1 MVPAK
6 KSPKINQSI
15 LKVLILD
22 DEVDFT
28 EELKEYFENAG
39 FISFAANTVED
50 GFLILSL
57 NEIDLLILDIRLPGR
72 NGLEVLKEVKSQYPN
87 IEVIMVSAHGDMDTV
102 IESIRLGAFD
112 YMRKPL
118 RFIDLQ
124 IAIERTQKFLYM
136 QQKLAHVEE
145 KNSLIT
151 NNIQASIGR
160 HFIGKSPQIVKV
172 FELAKKASQY
182 VDVNVLITGESG
194 TGKEIIARIIH
205 YMGPNCNNYFGPI
218 NCSAIT
224 ESLMESE
231 FFGHKKGAFTGA
243 ISDKKGLFELCN
255 EGTLFL
261 DEIAD
266 MPYTLQ
272 SKILRAIEEKEITR
286 VGDTKLISTNFRV
299 IAATNINLD
308 CLVEEKKF
316 RLDLL
321 HRLNTLHIHIP
332 PLRERTEDIAPLLI
346 DFTEEFSKKINKPI
360 EHIADDVFD
369 KLIGY
374 SFPGNIRE
382 LRNMTERAIILCS
395 GRVLMVS
402 DFTLPTQQRKIPIK
416 STQRTKLIQHEI
428 DYIRTA
434 LENAK
439 YNQSLAAEYL
449 GISRHALIRKIKK
462 FGITIVK
469 TEGNE

>member
-1 MVPAK
+1 MRDH
-6 KSPKINQSI
+6 SI

-22 DEVDFT
+22 DEIDFT

-39 FISFAANTVED
+39 FIAFAANTVENGYD
-50 GFLILSL
+50 LLKQH
-57 NEIDLLILDIRLPGR
+57 EIDLLILDIRLPGA
-72 NGLEVLKEVKSQYPN
+72 NGLDVLKKVKSLYPSM
-87 IEVIMVSAHGDMDTV
+87 EVIMVSAHGDMDTV
-102 IESIRLGAFD
+102 IEAIRLGAFD

-124 IAIERTQKFLYM
+124 IAIERTQKFLHM
-136 QQKLAHVEE
+136 QQKLAHMEE

-151 NNIQASIGR
+151 KDIQTSIGR
-160 HFIGKSPQIVKV
+160 HFIGKSSQILKIY
-172 FELAKKASQY
+172 ELAKTASKY
-182 VDVNVLITGESG
+182 TDVNVLITGESG

-205 YMGPNCNNYFGPI
+205 YMGPASDNYFGAI

-243 ISDKKGLFELCN
+243 ICDKKGLFELCN

-266 MPYTLQ
+266 MPFIIQ
-272 SKILRAIEEKEITR
+272 SKILRAIEEKVITK

-299 IAATNINLD
+299 ISATNYDLER
-308 CLVEEKKF
+308 LVEEKKF

-332 PLRERTEDIAPLLI
+332 SLRDRTEDIAPLLI

-360 EHIADDVFD
+360 EYISEEVFE
-369 KLIGY
+369 KLSAYG
-374 SFPGNIRE
+374 FPGNVRE

-395 GRVLMVS
+395 GNELTAD
-402 DFTLPTQQRKIPIK
+402 DFTLPEHKTVTC
-416 STQRTKLIQHEI
+416 STELPKVKLIQNEI
-428 DYIRTA
+428 ECIRKA
-434 LENAK
+434 LDDAD
-439 YNQSLAAEYL
+439 YNQSLASEFL
-449 GISRHALIRKIKK
+449 GISRHALMRKMKK
-462 FGITIVK
+462 YSINVVK
-469 TEGNE
+469 SERENE

>member
-1 MVPAK
+1 M
-6 KSPKINQSI
+6 KSNSI
-15 LKVLILD
+15 LSVLILD

-39 FISFAANTVED
+39 FISYAANTVEK
-50 GFLILSL
+50 GFEVLSQ
-57 NEIDLLILDIRLPGR
+57 NNIDLLILDIRLPGT
-72 NGLEVLKEVKSQYPN
+72 NGLDVLKKVKSQYSS

-136 QQKLAHVEE
+136 QQKLAKIEE

-151 NNIQASIGR
+151 KNIQASIGR
-160 HFIGKSPQIVKV
+160 HFIGKSPQIIKI
-172 FELAKKASQY
+172 FELAQTASKY
-182 VDVNVLITGESG
+182 VHVNVLITGESG

-205 YMGPNCNNYFGPI
+205 YMGPNGDNYFGAI

-243 ISDKKGLFELCN
+243 VNDKKGLFELCN

-272 SKILRAIEEKEITR
+272 SKILSAIEEKEITK

-332 PLRERTEDIAPLLI
+332 PLRERPEDIAPLLI

-360 EHIADDVFD
+360 KSIDDDVVA
-369 KLIGY
+369 KLVNY

-395 GRVLMVS
+395 GNILMPN
-402 DFTLPTQQRKIPIK
+402 DFTLPSRQSKVPIQQSPA
-416 STQRTKLIQHEI
+416 TKLVQHEVE
-428 DYIRTA
+428 YIRTA

-439 YNQSLAAEYL
+439 YNQSLAAEFL

-462 FGITIVK
+462 FGINIIK
-469 TEGNE
+469 QEGQE